1 MTTSTVKTPAGTP
14 AKSAYWAGVRDGAPF
29 ILMAIPFATLFG
41 VIATDAGLTLAQAMG
56 FTVLVIVGAAQFAA
70 LQLMVEN
77 ASIAFVL
84 LAALAVNLRMAM
96 YSAALVPYLGAA
108 PLWQRA
114 CIAYL
119 NFDQTY
125 ITSIAR
131 YEARPEMSVADRIA
145 YFLGVATPITP
156 FWFGMTLVGI
166 VAGQAIPDA
175 WALDFVMPIMFL
187 AMVAPMVKSLAHVA
201 AAAMSVSVALV
212 LVGMPAGTG
221 LLLAAGAAMLTGAL
235 VEIWLERRAQ

>member
-1 MTTSTVKTPAGTP
+1 MSTSTAKAP

-56 FTVLVIVGAAQFAA
+56 FTILVIAGAAQFAA
-70 LQLMVEN
+70 IQLMVEN

-96 YSAALVPYLGAA
+96 YSASLVPYLGSA

-114 CIAYL
+114 FIAYL

-125 ITSIAR
+125 IASVAR
-131 YEARPEMSVADRIA
+131 YEARPDMSVSDRVS

-156 FWFGMTLVGI
+156 FWFGMTLVGV

-175 WALDFVMPIMFL
+175 WALDFIMPIMFL
-187 AMVAPMVKSLAHVA
+187 AMVAPMLKSLAHVA
-201 AAAMSVSVALV
+201 AAAVSVAVALALV
-212 LVGMPAGTG
+212 DLPAGTG
-221 LLLAAGAAMLTGAL
+221 LLIAAGAAMLTGAFAE
-235 VEIWLERRAQ
+235 VWMEKRAR

>member
-1 MTTSTVKTPAGTP
+1 MTTSTVKTP

-29 ILMAIPFATLFG
+29 ILMAVPFSVLFG

-56 FTVLVIVGAAQFAA
+56 FTVLVIAGAAQFAA
-70 LQLMVEN
+70 IQLMVEN

-96 YSAALVPYLGAA
+96 YSASLVPYLGAA
-108 PLWQRA
+108 PLWKRA
-114 CIAYL
+114 FIAYL

-131 YEARPEMSVADRIA
+131 YEARPEMTVAERVS

-156 FWFGMTLVGI
+156 FWMGMTLVGAL
-166 VAGQAIPDA
+166 AGQAIPEA
-175 WALDFVMPIMFL
+175 WALDFIMPIMFL
-187 AMVAPMVKSLAHVA
+187 AMVAPMLKSLAHVSA
-201 AAAMSVSVALV
+201 ATVSVAVGLALV
-212 LVGMPAGTG
+212 SMPAGTG
-221 LLLAAGAAMLTGAL
+221 LLIAAGSAMLTGAL
-235 VEIWLERRAQ
+235 VEVWMERRAR

>member
-1 MTTSTVKTPAGTP
+1 MTTSTVKTP

-29 ILMAIPFATLFG
+29 ILMAVPFATLFG

-56 FTVLVIVGAAQFAA
+56 FTILVIAGAAQFAA
-70 LQLMVEN
+70 LQMMVEN

-96 YSAALVPYLGAA
+96 YSASLVQYLGPA

-125 ITSIAR
+125 IQSVAR
-131 YEARPEMSVADRIA
+131 YETRPEMAVADRVA

-156 FWFGMTLVGI
+156 FWFGMTFVGV
-166 VAGQAIPDA
+166 VAGQAIPEA
-175 WALDFVMPIMFL
+175 WALDFIMPIMFL
-187 AMVAPMVKSLAHVA
+187 AMVAPMLKSLAHVA
-201 AAAMSVSVALV
+201 AAAMSMAVALA
-212 LVGMPAGTG
+212 LVNLPAGIG
-221 LLLAAGAAMLTGAL
+221 LLIAAGAAMLTGAL
-235 VEIWLERRAQ
+235 VEVWMERRAR

>member
-1 MTTSTVKTPAGTP
+1 MTTSTVKAP

-29 ILMAIPFATLFG
+29 IVIAVPFATLFG

-56 FTVLVIVGAAQFAA
+56 FTVLVIAGAAQFAA
-70 LQLMVEN
+70 VQMMVDN

-96 YSAALVPYLGAA
+96 YSASLVTYLGAA

-114 CIAYL
+114 CVAYL

-125 ITSIAR
+125 ITSVAR
-131 YEARPEMSVADRIA
+131 YEARPEMTVSERVS

-156 FWFGMTLVGI
+156 LWIAMTFVGI
-166 VAGQAIPDA
+166 VAGKAIPEA
-175 WALDFVMPIMFL
+175 WALDFIMPIMFL
-187 AMVAPMVKSLAHVA
+187 AMVSPMLKSLAHVSA
-201 AAAMSVSVALV
+201 AAVSVAVGLLLV
-212 LVGMPAGTG
+212 NLPAGTG
-221 LLLAAGAAMLTGAL
+221 LLIAAGAAMVTGAF
-235 VEIWLERRAQ
+235 VEIWIERRAS